1 MGKKIL
7 PPILALLGGAA
18 GFALRKWQLASGFEA
33 DTGLAIPGAP
43 AAAAMMAFSVLI
55 LLLFLFL
62 CRREEPSL
70 DWEAAFAAGRQ
81 NALAATALVLAAMLL
96 LASGG
101 VEIVAR
107 SVNGP
112 FTYEGE
118 TAFLRTTA
126 LVLSTLRIALGL
138 LALPCVFLWARAI
151 LRGEGGR
158 ECLAVLEPC
167 LLYCVWL
174 ISTYQTRSADPMVQ
188 DYLYEVLAIVASL
201 LGLYYIAGHS
211 FGNGKPRWALFFCLA
226 GVYFSLVTLADSHAL
241 ADSFRHLFAVL
252 YLTAHA
258 VLILNHPPVERQEPE
273 TPAEA
278 ETEADEN
285 A

>member
-1 MGKKIL
+1 MEKKFL

-43 AAAAMMAFSVLI
+43 AAMVLMAFSALI
-55 LLLFLFL
+55 LLLLLLL
-62 CRREEPSL
+62 CRGEESSL
-70 DWEAAFAAGRQ
+70 DWETAFAAGRQ
-81 NALAATALVLAAMLL
+81 NALAATALVLSAMLL

-107 SVNGP
+107 SVNGL
-112 FTYEGE
+112 FSFEGE
-118 TAFLRTTA
+118 TAFLRATA
-126 LVLSTLRIALGL
+126 LVLSTLRIVLGIG
-138 LALPCVFLWARAI
+138 ALPCVFFWTRAL

-158 ECLAVLEPC
+158 ECLSTLEPC
-167 LLYCVWL
+167 LLYCIWL
-174 ISTYQTRSADPMVQ
+174 ISAYQTRSADPMVQ

-211 FGNGKPRWALFFCLA
+211 FGCGKPRRALFFCLA
-226 GVYFSLVTLADSHAL
+226 GTYFCLVTLADVHPL
-241 ADSFRHLFAVL
+241 ADALRFLFAVL

-258 VLILNHPPVERQEPE
+258 ALILNHPPVERQQL
-273 TPAEA
+273 PAEA